1 MIKKI
6 LFGFAFIATVAS
18 CTDDDYTDWAQPQ
31 AYPETEAITFGN
43 GSVSEVTLI
52 DFATIAE
59 EQQNVKV
66 CNVVAPTATDEA
78 YSKVT
83 YRLNIGSAS
92 YNMTADGEMATADL
106 KKYVE
111 DNFGKAPVERDMT
124 ATVEQWL
131 SNGETTVRPP
141 RRASLPSRPS

>member
-1 MIKKI
+1 M
-6 LFGFAFIATVAS
+6 
-18 CTDDDYTDWAQPQ
+18 
-31 AYPETEAITFGN
+31 
-43 GSVSEVTLI
+43 
-52 DFATIAE
+52 
-59 EQQNVKV
+59 
-66 CNVVAPTATDEA
+66 
-78 YSKVT
+78 T

-131 SNGETTVRPP
+131 SNGETTVKTSAGLGMGTRMHHSPVHSQRTECLRRPDIHRDV
-141 RRASLPSRPS
+141 RRFMRKRRR